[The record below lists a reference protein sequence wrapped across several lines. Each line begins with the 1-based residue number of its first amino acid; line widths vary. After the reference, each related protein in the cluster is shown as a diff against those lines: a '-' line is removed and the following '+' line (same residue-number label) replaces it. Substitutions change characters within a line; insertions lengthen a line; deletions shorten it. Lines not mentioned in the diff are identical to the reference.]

1 MDTKVKDLRRQPG
14 ATRISSKNQ
23 VTIPVQALAE
33 AGLEAGDVVWAEVV
47 APGVVQLAVRRL
59 LRLHVHL
66 NFRALLQLGVLLA
79 LVYQVRPRCA
89 HGVRTLCYTSMCT
102 AHTPY
107 STHAAACSALP
118 RHPVD

>member
-1 MDTKVKDLRRQPG
+1 MAER
-14 ATRISSKNQ
+14 AAAA
-23 VTIPVQALAE
+23 QAAAAPLPRP
-33 AGLEAGDVVWAEVV
+33 
-47 APGVVQLAVRRL
+47 PGVVQLAVRRL

-107 STHAAACSALP
+107 STHAAPCSALP
-118 RHPVD
+118 RRPVD